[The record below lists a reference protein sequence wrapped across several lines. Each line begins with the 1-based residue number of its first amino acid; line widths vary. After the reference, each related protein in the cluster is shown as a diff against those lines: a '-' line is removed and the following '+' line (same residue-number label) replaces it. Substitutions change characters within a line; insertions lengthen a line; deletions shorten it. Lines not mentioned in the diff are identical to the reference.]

1 MPTIEHDVEVVEDPV
16 DGASAFASCRT
27 CGWLGRTWEDY
38 DTGEPDGPPPALE
51 GAYNE
56 RYAHL
61 HRTRSA

>member
-38 DTGEPDGPPPALE
+38 PVDDEAPPPALE
-51 GAYNE
+51 GAYRE